1 MNINVLSIEGL
12 PLVSEIIELHNL
24 IWDNSVGI
32 IELLKNSSRCLYV
45 RKTDGLAG
53 YAFLEEDQSRGFVEL
68 QDVVVAPKFRG
79 QGIGKALIKEA
90 MRLYPCIKLIAR
102 AYNEPLIRLYR
113 DLGFVEEYTIE
124 NYYAIGA
131 DGLRMSW
138 PGNNRKV
145 I

>member
-1 MNINVLSIEGL
+1 MNDHVLSIEGL
-12 PLVSEIIELHNL
+12 SLVSEIIELHNL

-32 IELLKNSSRCLYV
+32 IDLLKNSSRCLYV
-45 RKTDGLAG
+45 RETAGLAG

-68 QDVVVAPKFRG
+68 QDVAVSPKFRG

-90 MRLYPCIKLIAR
+90 MRLYPGIKLIAR

-113 DLGFVEEYTIE
+113 DLGFVEEYRIE

-138 PGNNRKV
+138 SRK
-145 I
+145 

>member
-1 MNINVLSIEGL
+1 MNDHVLSIEGL
-12 PLVSEIIELHNL
+12 SLVSEIIELHNL

-32 IELLKNSSRCLYV
+32 IDLLKNSSRCLYV
-45 RKTDGLAG
+45 RETDGLAG
-53 YAFLEEDQSRGFVEL
+53 YVFLEEDQSRGFVEL
-68 QDVVVAPKFRG
+68 QDVAVAPKFRG

-90 MRLYPCIKLIAR
+90 IRLYPCIKLICR
-102 AYNEPLIRLYR
+102 TDNEPLVRLYR

-138 PGNNRKV
+138 SRK
-145 I
+145 

>member
-1 MNINVLSIEGL
+1 MKNRVRSIEGL
-12 PLVSEIIELHNL
+12 SLVSEIIELHNL

-32 IELLKNSSRCLYV
+32 IDLLKNSSRGLYV
-45 RKTDGLAG
+45 RETDGLAG
-53 YAFLEEDQSRGFVEL
+53 YVFLEEDQSRGFVEL
-68 QDVVVAPKFRG
+68 QDVAVAPKFRG

-90 MRLYPCIKLIAR
+90 IRLYPCIKLIAR
-102 AYNEPLIRLYR
+102 AYNEPLVRLYR

-138 PGNNRKV
+138 SRK
-145 I
+145 

>member
-1 MNINVLSIEGL
+1 MKHNVRSVEGL
-12 PLVSEIIELHNL
+12 SLVSEIIELHNI

-45 RKTDGLAG
+45 RKKEGLAG
-53 YAFLEEDQSRGFVEL
+53 YAFLEEDRSRGFVEL
-68 QDVVVAPKFRG
+68 QDVAVDPRYRG

-102 AYNEPLIRLYR
+102 VSTEPLIRLYR
-113 DLGFVEEYTIE
+113 ELGFVEEYTIE
-124 NYYAIGA
+124 NYYSIGC

-138 PGNNRKV
+138 SRK
-145 I
+145 